1 MQECVVL
8 RSGLIEIGDY
18 RGRLQGAMEGVKRR
32 RSGGGD
38 RAQVLLTTSCRLITE
53 D

>member
-8 RSGLIEIGDY
+8 RSGLIEIGDC
-18 RGRLQGAMEGVKRR
+18 RRRLQGAMEGVRR
-32 RSGGGD
+32 RRGGGGD
-38 RAQVLLTTSCRLITE
+38 RAHLLLTTSCRLITE